1 MRNTQNKKHLR
12 GRNNEKQTKN
22 KLNTSEGEILRNT
35 IKNTT
40 KGETGKS
47 GLHLI
52 IIKPLLTKRVIKKT
66 LAKLGRHI
74 IQKKITKLPSW
85 SSFYRMSDFRIFN
98 RNPIRNNKQN
108 R

>member
-52 IIKPLLTKRVIKKT
+52 IIKPLLTKRVKKNPCKT
-66 LAKLGRHI
+66 WKTYNS
-74 IQKKITKLPSW
+74 KKNYKITFLELFLP
-85 SSFYRMSDFRIFN
+85 DE
-98 RNPIRNNKQN
+98 
-108 R
+108 